1 MEPKTAMVE
10 SYPQLVEAAW
20 QLMEKRKRLM
30 DGTLSKIKDLA
41 PARGVIHQSAGDY
54 PTTFCQE
61 GPAAQKNPARRRG
74 GNTYFHQSGPR
85 DWWIAAPPF
94 TGRGWPGRYYSRG
107 VRGARPE
114 ASAPRSGLIRPAAGR
129 RGVVFAGKG
138 KARVNLAVEM

>member
-1 MEPKTAMVE
+1 VEPKTAMVE
-10 SYPQLVEAAW
+10 SYPQLVEAAG

-54 PTTFCQE
+54 PTTFCRKRHK
-61 GPAAQKNPARRRG
+61 PQKNPARRRG